1 MTTTH
6 VIPQERRLNALA
18 VRIAR
23 EHLRTLKKREAEYD
37 EAVDAWYR
45 NGEGRSPNWRDEH
58 DDEGN
63 TWRWNAGG
71 SGYRFPQCIHGMSY
85 WTDYDNICGPCEDS
99 LTVYQEALYAGH
111 RDAAAYLDRMSVVQ
125 YAVDQGVP
133 SEIVA
138 DLTTWGLEV
147 LPSFTAHKKLDPRRL
162 P

>member
-1 MTTTH
+1 MNTTH

-23 EHLRTLKKREAEYD
+23 EHLRTLKKRVAEYD

-45 NGEGRSPNWRDEH
+45 NGEGRSPKWHTFVEGDEVYRA
-58 DDEGN
+58 N
-63 TWRWNAGG
+63 VGG
-71 SGYRFPQCIHGMSY
+71 SGYRFPECIHGMSL
-85 WTDYDNICGPCEDS
+85 WTDYDNICGGCEDG

-133 SEIVA
+133 APIIE
-138 DLTTWGLEV
+138 DLTTWGLDI